1 MIRLS
6 KLADYGMMLMGQIA
20 AHQDRCLSALELAE
34 ETHVP
39 LPTVSKILTVLTRAK
54 LLKSQRGA
62 KGGYV
67 LAHPAREISVA
78 QIVGALDGP
87 IALTQCIEHGPGSCN
102 LEMNCPSRLG
112 WHQINAAIHHALTD
126 VTLADMAAPGPS
138 PVARQTEILLEAE
151 NG

>member
-20 AHQDRCLSALELAE
+20 AHQDRCMSALELAE

-39 LPTVSKILTVLTRAK
+39 LPTVSKVLTVLTRAK

-67 LAHPAREISVA
+67 LARPAREISVA
-78 QIVGALDGP
+78 EIVGALDGP
-87 IALTQCIEHGPGSCN
+87 IALTQCIEHGPTHRVLGGDQFDLSLLAFSFIPQGCGN
-102 LEMNCPSRLG
+102 ASILEFK
-112 WHQINAAIHHALTD
+112 W
-126 VTLADMAAPGPS
+126 
-138 PVARQTEILLEAE
+138 
-151 NG
+151 